1 MLQTFADIVKAA
13 NAGGALDKNDFI
25 DDDGIICCG
34 YCGKQKQKWIHTCGK
49 DFFVTF
55 VCECQDKAEKEQAR
69 AEAKQKQIQ
78 SRLDD
83 CFGWVKHNAA
93 DDEPNSRLASFC
105 NDYAKNFT
113 HQSKWLTF
121 FGKCGTGKSYRAAQ
135 ICTKLIERGFKAKFT
150 SLSQIERS
158 LWSGDKAEIYNKLNS
173 YDLLVLDDFGAERNT
188 EYIKEIRFTIIDMRY
203 TSDKPIL
210 ITTNVT
216 GVDKTDIS
224 DQRTY
229 GRIREKSRYVKFE
242 GKDRRQQTTSFE
254 NLNENEFETIV
265 EI

>member
-13 NAGGALDKNDFI
+13 NAGGALDKNDFVN
-25 DDDGIICCG
+25 DEGIICCG
-34 YCGKQKQKWIHTCGK
+34 YCGKPKQKWIHTCGK

-55 VCECQDKAEKEQAR
+55 VCECQEKAEKEKAR

-78 SRLDD
+78 ARLDD

-93 DDEPNSRLASFC
+93 DDEPDSKLAKFC
-105 NDYAKNFT
+105 KKYAEDFT
-113 HQSKWLTF
+113 PASKWLIM

-135 ICTKLIERGFKAKFT
+135 ICTKLINRGFKAKFT
-150 SLSQIERS
+150 SLSQIERA

-188 EYIKEIRFTIIDMRY
+188 EFIKEIRFNVVDMRY
-203 TSDKPIL
+203 SSGKPII
-210 ITTNVT
+210 ITTNVN

-224 DQRTY
+224 DQRTF
-229 GRIREKSRYVKFE
+229 GRIREKSLNVKVE
-242 GKDRRQQTTSFE
+242 GRDRRATSFE

>member
-34 YCGKQKQKWIHTCGK
+34 YCGNRKQKWIHTCGK

-55 VCECQDKAEKEQAR
+55 VCECQDKAEKEKAR
-69 AEAKQKQIQ
+69 AEAKQRLIQ

-93 DDEPNSRLASFC
+93 DDEPESTVAKIC
-105 NDYAKNFT
+105 KDYAQKYELGA
-113 HQSKWLTF
+113 KWLVF
-121 FGKCGTGKSYRAAQ
+121 HGKCGRGKSYRAAQ
-135 ICTKLIERGFKAKFT
+135 ICREVINKGYRAKFT
-150 SLSQIERS
+150 TLSAIERQ
-158 LWSGDKAEIYNKLNS
+158 LWDGNKSEVYNALEK
-173 YDLLVLDDFGAERNT
+173 YDLLVLDDFGAERST
-188 EYIKEIRFTIIDMRY
+188 EFTREIKFNIVDMRY
-203 TSDKPIL
+203 ASGKTLIL
-210 ITTNVT
+210 TTNVT
-216 GVDKTDIS
+216 NMQGEDKA
-224 DQRTY
+224 DQRTLS
-229 GRIREKSRYVKFE
+229 RIKEKCLFVKVE
-242 GKDRRQQTTSFE
+242 GKDRRQEKAFE